1 MMNNSHLF
9 KNLFIIK
16 FFLLMGILLGQF
28 IRREIIRFFPRTAYI
43 FYNEIKQQNYFQQRY
58 IFSYLTLKKI
68 DFSNIKISDEVFYL
82 NGFVFFDNPT
92 DLQCLAPIVQYKI
105 IWVHNNKKKTIIL
118 DQNYYKLNGIIPNNC
133 INHKI
138 KIKISQKINSNLWKK
153 VKNQKGTVIMSYK
166 LIERYE

>member
-1 MMNNSHLF
+1 MNNSNLF
-9 KNLFIIK
+9 KNLFITKI
-16 FFLLMGILLGQF
+16 FLVIGILLGQV
-28 IRREIIRFFPRTAYI
+28 IRRELIRFFPRTAYI

-92 DLQCLAPIVQYKI
+92 DLKCLAPIIQYKI
-105 IWVHNNKKKTIIL
+105 IWEHKEKKKYIIL
-118 DQNYYKLNGIIPNNC
+118 DQNYHKLNGIIPDNC
-133 INHKI
+133 VNHKI

-153 VKNQKGTVIMSYK
+153 IKNQKGQIKMSYK
-166 LIERYE
+166 LIERYQ